1 MKKIIILLALIS
13 FVTVLPTQS
22 SIISD
27 AVKKG
32 IRYNLTEDGKNFVTF
47 GFQTQIF
54 VRYNELNDG
63 IKDAKGTAMNSDF
76 DIALNR
82 NYFPIYADIEN
93 FNFFSMFCMTGQP
106 VSSSVGPAAPSKP
119 TFYFYDVW
127 GSYKVIPKAFNL
139 GMGLNMYSGGSRYY
153 SCYSSQ
159 TLGADVPNITAP
171 MTISNDNAARHLS
184 IFANGQIGMF
194 DYRIAY
200 IKPFLADGRPYEI
213 VPGVAYDIPT
223 YDMAYS
229 GRFELQFWDKE
240 VPEVCFKTHS
250 WLGAKKVLNFGVGGN
265 YYPQSTVS
273 YTCNN
278 HSYYHDKLHL
288 AADVYFDMPLANESA
303 LMCYAGYLYSKFGP
317 NYMQSFGTMDIWGSG
332 IKEPQYGT
340 GDAVLF
346 QIGYVIPKTIINV
359 ESKIQPF
366 YTMTYKNFEALN
378 DKIFVHSAGIN
389 WYWFGQKVKFTVE
402 YIRRPYI
409 TGNTMADYKL
419 DSYKN
424 TVLGRFQFG
433 L

>member
-1 MKKIIILLALIS
+1 MKRLILFFTLLCLVSIIPAR
-13 FVTVLPTQS
+13 S
-22 SIISD
+22 SIVAD

-32 IRYNLTEDGKNFVTF
+32 IRFNLTEDGKNYVTF
-47 GFQTQIF
+47 GFSTQIF
-54 VRYNELNDG
+54 LRYNELNNG
-63 IKDAKGTAMNSDF
+63 TKDARGNVMKGDM

-82 NYFPIYADIEN
+82 NYFPIYADIER
-93 FNFFSMFCMTGQP
+93 FNFFSMVCMTGQP
-106 VSSSVGPAAPSKP
+106 ATSTVGPYSPSKP

-127 GSYKVIPKAFNL
+127 GSYKVIPKVFNL
-139 GMGLNMYSGGSRYY
+139 GLGLNMYSGGSRYY

-171 MTISNDNAARHLS
+171 MTITNDNAARHLS
-184 IFANGQIGMF
+184 IFANGQIGIL
-194 DYRIAY
+194 DYRVSY
-200 IKPFLADGRPYEI
+200 IKPFLADNRPVSPE
-213 VPGVAYDIPT
+213 PGVAYDIPT

-229 GRFELQFWDKE
+229 GRFELQLWDKE

-265 YYPQSTVS
+265 FYPQSTVS
-273 YTCNN
+273 YTCQGQA
-278 HSYYHDKLHL
+278 YYHDKLHL
-288 AADVYFDMPLANESA
+288 AADVYFDTPLANESA
-303 LMCYAGYLYSKFGP
+303 LMCYLGYLYSDFGP
-317 NYMQSFGTMDIWGSG
+317 NYLQSFGTMDIWNGG

-346 QIGYVIPKTIINV
+346 QIGYVIPKSVINV

-378 DKIFVHSAGIN
+378 DKIVVHSGGIN
-389 WYWFGQKVKFTVE
+389 WYWYGQKVKFTVE
-402 YIRRPYI
+402 YIRRPYVV
-409 TGNTMADYKL
+409 GNNV

-424 TVLGRFQFG
+424 AVIGRFQFG

>member
-1 MKKIIILLALIS
+1 MKKILILLAFMC
-13 FVTVLPTQS
+13 FVSVIPTQS

-32 IRYNLTEDGKNFVTF
+32 IRYNLTEDGKNFITF
-47 GFQTQIF
+47 GFATQQF

-63 IKDAKGTAMNSDF
+63 IKDAKGEVMKRDF

-82 NYFPIYADIEN
+82 NYFPISADIDR

-106 VSSSVGPAAPSKP
+106 ATSTIGPSSPAKP

-127 GSYKVIPKAFNL
+127 GSYKVIPKMFNL

-171 MTISNDNAARHLS
+171 MTITNDNAARHLS

-194 DYRIAY
+194 DYRVAY
-200 IKPFLADGRPYEI
+200 IKPFIADNRPA
-213 VPGVAYDIPT
+213 VPTPGVAYDLPT

-229 GRFELQFWDKE
+229 GRFELQFFDHE

-250 WLGAKKVLNFGVGGN
+250 WLGAKKVFNIGVGGN
-265 YYPQSTVS
+265 FYPQTTVS
-273 YTCNN
+273 YSLTGDTT
-278 HSYYHDKLHL
+278 YHDKLHL
-288 AADVYFDMPLANESA
+288 AADAYLDLPLPNESA
-303 LMCYAGYLYSKFGP
+303 FMCYAGYLWSDFGP
-317 NYMQSFGTMDIWGSG
+317 NYMQSFGTMDIWGGG

-378 DKIFVHSAGIN
+378 DKIIVHSGGIN
-389 WYWFGQKVKFTVE
+389 WYWYGQKVKFTVE
-402 YIRRPYI
+402 YIRRPYVV
-409 TGNTMADYKL
+409 GPNV

-424 TVLGRFQFG
+424 TVLGRFQFAI
-433 L
+433 